1 MEMYTKANGLMIKLK
16 VTEYILIW
24 MEHNIKDSGKKIS
37 SMVMVK
43 RHGLMVQCMKEITFS
58 VKSMV
63 LVDLDGQTVQSTK
76 DSF

>member
-1 MEMYTKANGLMIKLK
+1 MVMYMKENGLMIKLK

-37 SMVMVK
+37 SMAMVK
-43 RHGLMVQCMKEITFS
+43 RHGLMEQCTKEIMFL

-63 LVDLDGQTVQSTK
+63 LVDLDGLTVPSTK